1 MTQETNYPIDGQVRI
16 VVEPE
21 KTSDFT
27 IALRIP
33 AWSERTVVSV
43 NGEPLTDLLAGAY
56 LPIHRTWEKG
66 DEITVELDMRAR
78 LVELNEAQAI
88 VRGPLVLARDSRFK
102 DGDVDEASVIVSK
115 DGYVELTPVQAPDFA
130 WMAFTVPMVL
140 GTDWKETARLARF
153 ICAISHQ
160 LVIRGIRQNVIE
172 CGYQKHGMS
181 CVRLINL
188 IERFTPA
195 QCVRSLNS
203 EGVTPSFFLKNVE
216 NWPAFSKCRL

>member
-1 MTQETNYPIDGQVRI
+1 MTQETDYPIDGQVRI

-66 DEITVELDMRAR
+66 DEIYGGVGYAGS

-102 DGDVDEASVIVSK
+102 DGDVE
-115 DGYVELTPVQAPDFA
+115 
-130 WMAFTVPMVL
+130 
-140 GTDWKETARLARF
+140 RL
-153 ICAISHQ
+153 
-160 LVIRGIRQNVIE
+160 
-172 CGYQKHGMS
+172 
-181 CVRLINL
+181 
-188 IERFTPA
+188 P
-195 QCVRSLNS
+195 
-203 EGVTPSFFLKNVE
+203 
-216 NWPAFSKCRL
+216 

>member
-1 MTQETNYPIDGQVRI
+1 MLGLTGNSLYADQIEKAMYNALLASLKADASQIAKYSPLEGWRHEGEEQCGMHINCCNANGPRAFAMIPQFAYQINGRRIDVNLYAASSVEVELDKKTRVSMTQETNYPIDGQVRI

-102 DGDVDEASVIVSK
+102 IGRASC
-115 DGYVELTPVQAPDFA
+115 
-130 WMAFTVPMVL
+130 
-140 GTDWKETARLARF
+140 R
-153 ICAISHQ
+153 
-160 LVIRGIRQNVIE
+160 
-172 CGYQKHGMS
+172 
-181 CVRLINL
+181 
-188 IERFTPA
+188 ER
-195 QCVRSLNS
+195 V
-203 EGVTPSFFLKNVE
+203 
-216 NWPAFSKCRL
+216 